1 MIRYLSL
8 EELLELH
15 RLALQQTGGLEGVRD
30 LGGLESAV
38 AQPQMT
44 FGGQD
49 LYPCLP
55 TKAAALGFSLVCNHP
70 FLDGNKRVGHLAM
83 EVFLVL
89 KGQELVAGVDEQE
102 RVIVRLA
109 AGELSREEVAEWFR
123 SRISPYSAEP
133 SKDLSSRSRTSN
145 PLFKKPGGPAPEPQR

>member
-15 RLALQQTGGLEGVRD
+15 RLVLQQTGGLEGLRD

-44 FGGQD
+44 FGGED

-83 EVFLVL
+83 EMFLVL
-89 KGQELVAGVDEQE
+89 NGQELIAGIDEQE
-102 RVIVRLA
+102 HVIVRLA
-109 AGELSREEVAEWFR
+109 AGELSREEVAEWVR
-123 SRISPYSAEP
+123 SRISPYSDEP
-133 SKDLSSRSRTSN
+133 SDAADSR
-145 PLFKKPGGPAPEPQR
+145 

>member
-8 EELLELH
+8 EEVLELH
-15 RLALQQTGGLEGVRD
+15 RRALQQTGGLDGVRD
-30 LGGLESAV
+30 LGGLESAIV
-38 AQPQMT
+38 QPRMT

-83 EVFLVL
+83 EIFLEQTRDSVL
-89 KGQELVAGVDEQE
+89 RHGAPVGRELLNFF
-102 RVIVRLA
+102 VR
-109 AGELSREEVAEWFR
+109 
-123 SRISPYSAEP
+123 
-133 SKDLSSRSRTSN
+133 RTSA
-145 PLFKKPGGPAPEPQR
+145 FRR

>member
-8 EELLELH
+8 EEVLELH
-15 RLALQQTGGLEGVRD
+15 RLVLQQSGGLHGVRD

-55 TKAAALGFSLVCNHP
+55 TKAAALAFSLIRNHP
-70 FLDGNKRVGHLAM
+70 FFDGNKRIGHLAM
-83 EVFLVL
+83 EMFLVL
-89 KGQELVAGVDEQE
+89 NGHELDAGVDEQE
-102 RVIVRLA
+102 RIILGLA
-109 AGELSREEVAEWFR
+109 AGELRREEFAEWVR
-123 SRISPYSAEP
+123 STMR
-133 SKDLSSRSRTSN
+133 K
-145 PLFKKPGGPAPEPQR
+145 

>member
-49 LYPCLP
+49 LYPCHWGSRWYA
-55 TKAAALGFSLVCNHP
+55 TIRSSMATS
-70 FLDGNKRVGHLAM
+70 
-83 EVFLVL
+83 
-89 KGQELVAGVDEQE
+89 ELVIWRWKCFWSSTGKSS
-102 RVIVRLA
+102 LP
-109 AGELSREEVAEWFR
+109 ELMNK
-123 SRISPYSAEP
+123 SA
-133 SKDLSSRSRTSN
+133 
-145 PLFKKPGGPAPEPQR
+145 

>member
-8 EELLELH
+8 EEVLELH
-15 RLALQQTGGLEGVRD
+15 RLALQQTGGLDGVRD

-38 AQPQMT
+38 VQPQMT

-55 TKAAALGFSLVCNHP
+55 TKAAAFGFSLVCNHP

-83 EVFLVL
+83 EMFLIL
-89 KGQELVAGVDEQE
+89 NGQELIAEVDEQE
-102 RVIVRLA
+102 SVIIRLA
-109 AGELSREEVAEWFR
+109 AGELSREEFAGWVR
-123 SRISPYSAEP
+123 SRMSPYNA
-133 SKDLSSRSRTSN
+133 
-145 PLFKKPGGPAPEPQR
+145 

>member
-15 RLALQQTGGLEGVRD
+15 RLTLQQTGGLEGLRD

-44 FGGQD
+44 FGGQA

-83 EVFLVL
+83 EMFLIL
-89 KGQELVAGVDEQE
+89 TGQELIAGIDEQE

-109 AGELSREEVAEWFR
+109 AGKSSREEVAEWLR
-123 SRISPYSAEP
+123 SRISPSSAAP
-133 SKDLSSRSRTSN
+133 GAGGDSR
-145 PLFKKPGGPAPEPQR
+145 